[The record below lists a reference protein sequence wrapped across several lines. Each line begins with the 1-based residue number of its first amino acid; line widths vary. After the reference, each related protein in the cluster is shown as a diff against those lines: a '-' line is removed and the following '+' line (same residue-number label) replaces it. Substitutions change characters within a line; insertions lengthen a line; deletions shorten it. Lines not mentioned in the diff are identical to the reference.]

1 MVGFAKRGVLGPRTV
16 PLTWDNRPGRIW
28 AGIDLTVGNTVAS
41 TTVGLSSGLFP
52 FFRSNAAILDTDTN
66 KYRFEIKFSS
76 YPGNTV
82 FGMQNAL
89 DHVATTTDFRPGYSV
104 ANRAMMIL
112 SGTTATHDFNGV
124 SNLLVF
130 SPTNT
135 GPAAN
140 EWVAIEYD
148 GATRLMYMV
157 TAAGNRSTGCTV
169 PTGWLYFMCDLRG
182 GTPSRTCTMNA
193 GANALGTYTGG
204 DGAKWFTPPT
214 TGYIR
219 VPDPVIGGVGIS
231 VSTSYGLNDAVA
243 SAAGGEVITV
253 AAGTYTK
260 ISITDRVMNGN
271 VTVIGANPASKP
283 IIHGAYVRGCSN
295 WIFDGLA
302 FDDYT
307 SESAIASV
315 HVQDCLNITIKNCSI
330 YDPLFIATPPVSGGR
345 QGYRGIY
352 FLDNNRGRN
361 WSDGCTAYNNTI
373 YEMGSGAA
381 ATNCTY
387 TTFDTNTTYY
397 IWSDDAY
404 KIARCDQILIARNLI
419 HSLTPATDILA
430 HQDAIQFLT
439 AGDTRQYVGI
449 TVLNNDYWRGTGAA
463 AQGLPFMG
471 DEAGTGYGNV
481 LIDGNRVW
489 GGQNN
494 GISLGGGVGRTSTN
508 AIIRNNIVQA
518 FTGQASELNMEYAG
532 NVTLTNNSASS
543 FQNIGGTSTIL
554 VDTGNDWTRAAIA
567 VTTNPPPPR

>member
-1 MVGFAKRGVLGPRTV
+1 VVGFAKRGVLGPRTV
-16 PLTWDNRPGRIW
+16 PLTWDDRPGRIW

-41 TTVGLSSGLFP
+41 TTAGLSSGLFP

-89 DHVATTTDFRPGYSV
+89 AHVTTTTDFRPSYSV

-112 SGTTATHDFNGV
+112 SGTTATHDFNGS

-193 GANALGTYTGG
+193 GANVLGTYTGG

-231 VSTSYGLNDAVA
+231 VSSSFGLNDAVA

-260 ISITDRVMNGN
+260 ISITNREVTGN

-283 IIHGAYVRGCSN
+283 VIQGAYIRGCSN
-295 WIFDGLA
+295 WVLDGLA
-302 FDDYT
+302 FTTTT
-307 SESAIASV
+307 SEDTTTSV
-315 HVQDCLNITIKNCSI
+315 RVQDCLNVTVKNCDI
-330 YDPLFIATPPVSGGR
+330 YNPAWVATPPVGAQADGW
-345 QGYRGIY
+345 RGLY

-361 WSDGCTAYNNTI
+361 WSEGCTAYNNSLYALGNGI
-373 YEMGSGAA
+373 A
-381 ATNCTY
+381 ATQCKY
-387 TTFDTNTTYY
+387 TTIDTNSVYHMYT
-397 IWSDDAY
+397 DDAM
-404 KIARCDQILIARNLI
+404 KFARCDQILIARNLI
-419 HSLTPATDILA
+419 HSLTTITAPAA

-439 AGDTRQYVGI
+439 AADTRQYVGI
-449 TVLNNDYWRGTGAA
+449 TVLNNDYWRGTGQAS
-463 AQGLPFMG
+463 QGLPFMG
-471 DEAGTGYGNV
+471 DEEGTGYGDV
-481 LIDGNRVW
+481 LIDGNRNW

-508 AIIRNNIVQA
+508 AVIRNNIVQA
-518 FTGQASELNMEYAG
+518 FIGQVSELNMEYAA
-532 NVTLTNNSASS
+532 NVTLTNNSASG
-543 FQNIGGTSTIL
+543 FQNIGSTSTIL
-554 VDTGNDWTRAAIA
+554 VDTGNNWSRAAIP
-567 VTTNPPPPR
+567 VTTDPPPPR